1 MSVGAVY
8 SSLFEHEKAIDKFE
22 IVLKFRREI
31 YLKNNISVAQTL
43 IALGNEYFDL
53 GEYSKCLD
61 YYERSTKIKKNILGE
76 FHPDVALCF
85 DNIGIKKSHI

>member
-8 SSLFEHEKAIDKFE
+8 SSLSEHEKAIDKFE

-43 IALGNEYFDL
+43 VALGNEYFDL
-53 GEYSKCLD
+53 GEYVKSLD
-61 YYERSTKIKKNILGE
+61 YYERSAKIKKNILGE
-76 FHPDVALCF
+76 FHPDVALCL
-85 DNIGIKKSHI
+85 DNIGIVI